1 MQLTLDIPDR
11 LGQQLNAMPDPQ
23 RFVVTLLSEF
33 LDSGLDRDQWWSLLE
48 NIEEIAV
55 DTGVSDLAERHD
67 DYLGRL

>member
-1 MQLTLDIPDR
+1 MQLTLDIPEH
-11 LGQQLNAMPDPQ
+11 LGQMLNAMPDPQ
-23 RFVVTLLSEF
+23 RFVVTLLSEC

-55 DTGVSDLAERHD
+55 DTGISDLAERHD